1 MDMFW
6 DVLDTALGC
15 FFSVIFIAMYFL
27 PAIIGFMKN
36 HKQKIAIF
44 ILNLLFGW
52 TFIGWGVAMVWV
64 FVN

>member
-1 MDMFW
+1 MFW